1 MQLKWIDDLLVLEKT
16 RSFSRAAELRH
27 ITQSALSRRIRS
39 LEDWAG
45 AVLVDRNTF
54 PMDLTP
60 AGKTFCTSG
69 REALTLLMEARA
81 TLRQE
86 SRMPGKAIQ
95 IAAGHTLSLT
105 FLPGWLRACQKRYGQ
120 FNARVVAAN
129 VLEAVVALSE
139 GNCDLMLGYNHTRV
153 PVSLDPDKFR
163 SLTVGHD
170 VLMPLCAPNARGA
183 PLFSLGS
190 SGAKPIP
197 YLAYTASTTLGRI
210 VEVILEDAPPRRA
223 LARCY
228 EADMAIL
235 LMKMASEGH
244 GVAWLPRTTAADAL
258 AAGTL
263 VPAGDATWCSAF
275 DICAY
280 RAAHAS
286 NPTLLA
292 LWEVLERVPAHG
304 EGGGREPGC

>member
-54 PMDLTP
+54 PLDLTP
-60 AGKTFCTSG
+60 AGKTFCASG
-69 REALTLLMEARA
+69 REALTLLMDARA

-105 FLPGWLRACQKRYGQ
+105 FLPAWLKACQARYGQ

-139 GNCDLMLGYNHTRV
+139 GNCDLMLGYNHARV
-153 PVSLDPDKFR
+153 PVSLDADKFR

-170 VLMPLCAPNARGA
+170 LLMPLSAPNVRGG
-183 PLFSLGS
+183 PLFSLGGAS
-190 SGAKPIP
+190 SKPIP
-197 YLAYTASTTLGRI
+197 YLAYTAGTTLGR
-210 VEVILEDAPPRRA
+210 VVDVILETAPPRRP
-223 LARCY
+223 LERCY

-235 LMKMASEGH
+235 LMKMAIEGH

-263 VPAGDATWCSAF
+263 VPAGDATWQSAL

-280 RAAHAS
+280 RAAHAG
-286 NPTLLA
+286 NPTLLE
-292 LWEVLERVPAHG
+292 LWDVLERQVP
-304 EGGGREPGC
+304 